1 MSEIGTKIF
10 NRVFLLLEIIFGV
23 IIIVLWTLLY
33 PLLRLRYKTT
43 KNHKHIPSVVLFRA
57 FVWSANMSNKFIFKN
72 K

>member
-1 MSEIGTKIF
+1 MSEIGLKIF
-10 NRVFLLLEIIFGV
+10 NRVFLLLEIIFGT
-23 IIIVLWTLLY
+23 IILVLWTLFY

>member
-1 MSEIGTKIF
+1 MSEIGLKIF
-10 NRVFLLLEIIFGV
+10 NRIFLLLEIIFGT
-23 IIIVLWTLLY
+23 IILILWTLLY

>member
-1 MSEIGTKIF
+1 MSEIGLKIF
-10 NRVFLLLEIIFGV
+10 YRVFLLLEIIFGV
-23 IIIVLWTLLY
+23 IILILWTLLY

>member
-1 MSEIGTKIF
+1 MSEMGLKIF
-10 NRVFLLLEIIFGV
+10 YRIFLLLEIIFG
-23 IIIVLWTLLY
+23 IIILILWTLLY

>member
-1 MSEIGTKIF
+1 MSEMGLKIF
-10 NRVFLLLEIIFGV
+10 YRVFLLLEIIFGV
-23 IIIVLWTLLY
+23 IIMVSWTLLY